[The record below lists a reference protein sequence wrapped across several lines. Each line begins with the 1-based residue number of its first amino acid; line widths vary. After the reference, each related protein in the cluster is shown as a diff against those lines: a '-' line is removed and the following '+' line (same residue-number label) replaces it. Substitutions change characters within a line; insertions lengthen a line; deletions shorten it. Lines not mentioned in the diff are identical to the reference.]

1 MNILQ
6 TARETF
12 GWAKSKIPNNAEL
25 EIYASQGRG
34 RSVLWSEQKC
44 EQVSQAEGGGA
55 GIRVILKE
63 KNGAG
68 RQGFAFSTRL
78 TKDSIEQTAQKAL
91 ESAQKLEQDEFRR
104 IPAGPLSPSMTA
116 DGSFFD
122 KSVFSETV
130 TSLQERLKSKEALL
144 LKQYP
149 LLKSVLRAGY
159 SEGMGETAIINSC
172 GIETAYDGTH
182 CSLGVSCLVE
192 KDGERQEGGYGLSR
206 IFRNE
211 LDWDSIFDQSAR
223 RSIALLGGQPIPS
236 GETPVVFDPSVAC
249 EFLSLVSGAVCADS
263 VQKGKSFLAGKI
275 GQSVSSGLVSIV
287 DDGTLKKGLGTSP
300 VDDEG
305 VPTQRTPVIEA
316 GQLKNYLYD
325 TYTALKDRTR
335 STGNASRAGF
345 KSSPGPGTSNFY
357 LCAGKTPRE
366 QILKDT
372 RGLYLYEVMGLHM
385 ADPISGDFSVGV
397 IGAKL
402 ENGEFK
408 SGVRSVTLAG
418 NILDM
423 LKKIDAVG
431 TDLTFFGATG
441 SPTFRVSG
449 LTVSGK

>member
-1 MNILQ
+1 
-6 TARETF
+6 
-12 GWAKSKIPNNAEL
+12 
-25 EIYASQGRG
+25 
-34 RSVLWSEQKC
+34 
-44 EQVSQAEGGGA
+44 
-55 GIRVILKE
+55 
-63 KNGAG
+63 
-68 RQGFAFSTRL
+68 
-78 TKDSIEQTAQKAL
+78 
-91 ESAQKLEQDEFRR
+91 
-104 IPAGPLSPSMTA
+104 MTA
-116 DGSFFD
+116 DGSFSINLF
-122 KSVFSETV
+122 FETV
-130 TSLQERLKSKEALL
+130 TSLQERLKSKALL

-182 CSLGVSCLVE
+182 CSLGVSCQWKRTASRKAGTVVAHFP
-192 KDGERQEGGYGLSR
+192 ERTRLGFH
-206 IFRNE
+206 FR
-211 LDWDSIFDQSAR
+211 QSAR

-236 GETPVVFDPSVAC
+236 GETPVYSTVGSMRI
-249 EFLSLVSGAVCADS
+249 LSLVSGAVCADS

-418 NILDM
+418 NILDL

-431 TDLTFFGATG
+431 TDLTFSEHGQSRSA
-441 SPTFRVSG
+441 
-449 LTVSGK
+449 